1 MGKRLKSMLLGAACA
16 AAALAGC
23 SSGEAP
29 GEEIDETA
37 AVMEETGAPGVEGLE
52 IGVCIYHKDDAF
64 MKLYQEELADYL
76 EAGGASVEV
85 MDGKDDQEEQTS
97 QIDNFITRGI
107 DVLIINLVQTSAAE
121 QVTDKGAAAGVP
133 VVVIARE
140 PSPAEEYR
148 WETEGIAA
156 AYVGADAA
164 QTGRCQGEIILE
176 LPDRG
181 DVNGD
186 GKVSYV
192 LIQGDM
198 ENPDAQFRSEYAV
211 RSLTDAGMEAEELYK
226 QSGLWEE
233 KEGRRIA
240 EEALEAYGDRV
251 EVIFCGNDEMALGA
265 LEAIEDAGRTVGEDI
280 YLVGVDALEEAL
292 ECVAQGSMT
301 GTVFQDHIGQ
311 SHLAAELAGRL
322 AAGEDASAVNTVDCI
337 RVTQENAA
345 DIRTLL

>member
-1 MGKRLKSMLLGAACA
+1 MIKSMTGYGGAK
-16 AAALAGC
+16 G
-23 SSGEAP
+23 S
-29 GEEIDETA
+29 
-37 AVMEETGAPGVEGLE
+37 VEGLE

-121 QVTDKGAAAGVP
+121 QITDKCAAAGVP
-133 VVVIARE
+133 VVFIARE

-240 EEALEAYGDRV
+240 EEALEG
-251 EVIFCGNDEMALGA
+251 F
-265 LEAIEDAGRTVGEDI
+265 
-280 YLVGVDALEEAL
+280 
-292 ECVAQGSMT
+292 
-301 GTVFQDHIGQ
+301 
-311 SHLAAELAGRL
+311 LAAEFDGSGLSEEITKERIWQEFAQTSFAARFLERLSDDPVKLQMAYELLQTCRETEEGRKM
-322 AAGEDASAVNTVDCI
+322 T
-337 RVTQENAA
+337 
-345 DIRTLL
+345 